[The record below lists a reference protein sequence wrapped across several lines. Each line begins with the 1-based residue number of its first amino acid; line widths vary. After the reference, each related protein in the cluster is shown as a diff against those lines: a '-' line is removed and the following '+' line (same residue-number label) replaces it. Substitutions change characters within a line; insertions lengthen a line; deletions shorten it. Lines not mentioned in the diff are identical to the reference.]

1 MKALLFIIFLL
12 SFSFGADLKGS
23 KDHPLVGRFSG
34 SQIIG
39 YDFREYDEFVIPL
52 GPQTRNKKGRIVLS
66 KSIHVEGKVTRIL
79 YLTPKGASTLQVI
92 RSYERALKKKGFKTL
107 FTCSKNSCGNL
118 FNYAPTFSNELY
130 EYTITGGMSDQR
142 YISMKLT
149 DRGREVY
156 VSIYAFRHEYPHN
169 RFKKRVLVQ
178 VDVIESGELKEN
190 LIVSA
195 KDIEKGIKEEG
206 HVALYGIYFDTDSYA
221 IKPESEPTLREIVLY
236 LEKNPDVKLFV
247 VGHTDNRGTYRHNL
261 NLSQRRAEAVVEW
274 LVKKGG
280 VDRSRLI
287 PVGVGPVAPV
297 STNLTEEGRAKN
309 RRVEL
314 VLQ

>member
-1 MKALLFIIFLL
+1 MSTLLFIILLL
-12 SFSFGADLKGS
+12 SLSFGADLKGS

-34 SQIIG
+34 SQVIG

-52 GPQTRNKKGRIVLS
+52 GPWTRDKKGRIGLS
-66 KSIHVEGKVTRIL
+66 KSVRVEGKVTRIL
-79 YLTPKGASTLQVI
+79 YLTPKGTSTLQVI

-107 FTCSKNSCGNL
+107 FACSKNACGN
-118 FNYAPTFSNELY
+118 FFKRAPTFANELY
-130 EYTITGGMSDQR
+130 EFTITGRMSNQR
-142 YISMKLT
+142 YISMKLSEQ
-149 DRGREVY
+149 GKEVY
-156 VSIYAFRHEYPHN
+156 VSIYAFRHESPHN

-178 VDVIESGELKEN
+178 VDVVESGELEEN

-206 HVALYGIYFDTDSYA
+206 HVALYGIYFDTDSHT
-221 IKPESEPTLREIVLY
+221 IKPESEPTLKEIALY
-236 LEKNPDVKLFV
+236 LKEHPDVKIFV

-261 NLSQRRAEAVVEW
+261 DLSQRRAESVVEW